1 MPDYLAPGV
10 YTEEY
15 DSTPSIEGVS
25 TSIAGFVGATQRGP
39 TTGLPVL
46 ITSPLDFQ
54 RRFGGPFDFGPSWLG
69 VDELP
74 YGVAGF
80 FANQGQLL
88 YVSRVAHNDAKAASG
103 QLQGGLVTRLKPGA
117 DAPVGGTII
126 RPVTLRGLADG
137 TGITLTMTLNGV
149 TFTSNSVKVKV
160 GGINRDTGEVTV
172 DTPLTIT
179 PSGTQ
184 TAFLASATAVT
195 TNVIGIDAGG
205 AIQTGA
211 TPRPNTFIM
220 SAADPGSWGGS
231 IVVQASAA
239 NGGRGEYAASVVSAA
254 NASQIQLKSTAGF
267 YANAWVEIDRGSGA
281 KFYRRVTAVAGN
293 IITVFGPAVGDAEL
307 KPVAPAT
314 VTVFTVCEF
323 NLTATWGPITER
335 YSGLTLAQVTGKYV
349 LDVINGSS
357 NLLQISALPADT
369 HPFLFP
375 SGADGLDLTFTVA
388 GIDGTVPTALDMIG
402 TDGGPGKRSGLKAL
416 EDIEQI
422 SIIAAP
428 GWGDLAVQQAMID
441 QCERLKYRFAI
452 LDPRPKASNQPPDM
466 NDIQAQRLQFD
477 TKYAAI
483 YYPRVTVLDLNGNSK
498 PVGPSPFMAGIYA
511 RVDNSRGVFKA
522 PANEV
527 ISGILDYEI
536 ILNKADQEILNPEPN
551 NINVLRDFRQDGRGL
566 RVYGAR
572 CITSINE
579 WKYVP
584 VRRLF
589 IFLEASLDRGL
600 QPLVMEPNGPELWA
614 SVIDAIDGFLT
625 RVWLDG
631 ALVGTKKEEAFFVRC
646 GLGDTMVQDDLDNGR
661 LIVLVGV
668 AAVKPAEFVILRI
681 GQWAG
686 GSSVTES

>member
-10 YTEEY
+10 YVEEY
-15 DSTPSIEGVS
+15 DTAPSIEGVS
-25 TSIAGFVGATQRGP
+25 TSIAGFIGATQRGP
-39 TTGLPVL
+39 VGGLPVL
-46 ITSPLDFQ
+46 VTSPLDFQ
-54 RRFGGPFDFGPSWLG
+54 RRFGGPFDFGPAWAG

-88 YVSRVAHNDAKAASG
+88 YVTRVTHNDAKPAKG

-117 DAPVGGTII
+117 DAAVGTKVI
-126 RPVTLRGLADG
+126 RPATLRGLADG
-137 TGITLTMTLNGV
+137 IGITLTMILNGV
-149 TFTSNSVKVKV
+149 TYHSNAVKVAP
-160 GGINRDTGEVTV
+160 GGVNRDTGDVTL
-172 DTPLTIT
+172 DAALTIT

-195 TNVIGIDAGG
+195 TNVTGIDAGG
-205 AIQTGA
+205 AITTGA
-211 TPRPNTFIM
+211 PPRPNSFTM
-220 SAADPGSWGGS
+220 SAADEGSWGGS

-239 NGGRGEYAASVVSAA
+239 NGGRGEYAASLVSAV
-254 NASQIQLKSTAGF
+254 NASQIQLKSAAGF
-267 YANAWVEIDRGSGA
+267 YTNAWVEIDRGSGS
-281 KFYRRVTAVAGN
+281 KFYRQAAAVAGN
-293 IITVFGPAVGDAEL
+293 IITVLGPALGDAEL
-307 KPVAPAT
+307 KPIAPAT
-314 VTVFTVCEF
+314 TTIITVCEF
-323 NLTATWGPITER
+323 NLSATWGIVTER
-335 YSGLTLAQVTGKYV
+335 YTGLTLAQVPGKYV
-349 LDVINGSS
+349 VDVINGSS
-357 NLLQISALPADT
+357 ILLQISGLPANT
-369 HPFLFP
+369 HPFLYP
-375 SGADGLDLTFTVA
+375 SGTDGLNLTFTVA

-402 TDGGPGKRSGLKAL
+402 SDGGPGNRKGLKAL

-428 GWGDLAVQQAMID
+428 GWGDIAVQQAMID

-452 LDPRPKASNQPPDM
+452 LDPQPKASNLAPDM
-466 NDIQAQRLQFD
+466 NDIQAQRLQYD

-483 YYPRVTVLDLNGNSK
+483 YYPRVSITDVNGNSR

-527 ISGILDYEI
+527 ISGILDYEV

-589 IFLEASLDRGL
+589 IFLEHSLDRGL
-600 QPLVMEPNGPELWA
+600 QPVVMEPNGPELWA
-614 SVIDAIDGFLT
+614 TVIDSVDGFLT

-631 ALVGTKKEEAFFVRC
+631 ALVGTKKEEAFFVQC
-646 GLGDTMVQDDLDNGR
+646 GLGTTMTQDDLDNGR
-661 LIVLVGV
+661 LIVLIGV
-668 AAVKPAEFVILRI
+668 AAIKPAEFVIIRI